1 MKFYQQSSEFL
12 IFQQYNLLPLAFLKN
27 KIKNN
32 VHGKMMVMSLDCQ
45 FIQPGIEE
53 GQIDA
58 AESGQ

>member
-1 MKFYQQSSEFL
+1 
-12 IFQQYNLLPLAFLKN
+12 LLPLAFLIN

-32 VHGKMMVMSLDCQ
+32 VHGKVMVMSLDCQ
-45 FIQPGIEE
+45 FNQPGIEE